1 MRGGSGEKCA
11 YLLTLWTYGDRPV
24 LADAEAARLFCRV
37 LGHLRRRLAFHL
49 HAYVVLP
56 DRVRLIVATPD
67 GDPRSVQVVVRR
79 LKARFAREWNWRR
92 GRLGLVWQDADQ
104 MAALQG
110 LQQIARRADL
120 LHRSP
125 VLAGLVRLPR
135 EWPWSS
141 VRPWVGAGT
150 APATVDLPEMPER
163 RVPRPGPS
171 VSG

>member
-1 MRGGSGEKCA
+1 MRGGSGGKCA
-11 YLLTLWTYGDRPV
+11 YLLTLWTYQERPV
-24 LADAEAARLFCRV
+24 LADADAARLFCRV

-49 HAYVVLP
+49 HAFVVLP

-67 GDPRSVQVVVRR
+67 GDPRSVQVVVSR
-79 LKARFAREWNWRR
+79 LKSRFAREWNTRR

-110 LQQIARRADL
+110 LDQIARRADL

-125 VLAGLVRLPR
+125 VMAGLVRRPR

-141 VRPWVGAGT
+141 ARPWAGAGR
-150 APATVDLPEMPER
+150 APATVDLPEMTAAAES
-163 RVPRPGPS
+163 RVRPA